1 MSIPGEVVGVVNDFH
16 LESVHTVIPPM
27 IMLASINGNS
37 TFSRAFISIR
47 LHPSTMRR
55 MRRDRSNET
64 WRELNPR
71 GVFMIV
77 PMTDSFDQL
86 HENDHVFSTVIF
98 YITMV
103 AIFISV
109 IGLYAVSSYT
119 AEQRRKEIGIRKVWV
134 RVSVVLLSSWLRHTS
149 T

>member
-1 MSIPGEVVGVVNDFH
+1 
-16 LESVHTVIPPM
+16 
-27 IMLASINGNS
+27 
-37 TFSRAFISIR
+37 
-47 LHPSTMRR
+47 